1 MTDLVKT
8 FIAKVSENNMFQKKY
23 LENWKA
29 EESEKEE
36 LNILLHYFMDEL
48 HYNMDFIIDTYLFII
63 NMVAEETYFFLKHGK
78 YRNSTFEEANKMVY
92 SNQEY
97 MEKYMMGLS
106 ISDYIWISHIK
117 MLRYFTENSKRFAGK
132 RYLEIGPGFGQYLV
146 RALLHCDF
154 REYHACD
161 ISKTSV
167 EGSNRYL
174 RYRNF
179 ADKCEVIQ
187 QDFFQFDPDDKFD
200 CIVMGEVL
208 EHVEQPGRMLEK
220 IFDLLQKKGKAF
232 ITTVINAP
240 AVDHI
245 FLFSSIEQVLD
256 LAKDA
261 GFVVLDYLCT
271 TEGDVPLEKQIKKKQ
286 TINIAMILERV

>member
-1 MTDLVKT
+1 MTDLVKI
-8 FIAKVSENNMFQKKY
+8 FIAKISENNMFQKKY

-29 EESEKEE
+29 EDSEKEE
-36 LNILLHYFMDEL
+36 LNIILHYFMDEL
-48 HYNMDFIIDTYLFII
+48 HYDMDFIIDTYLFIT

-78 YRNSTFEEANKMVY
+78 YRNSTFEEVDKIVY
-92 SNQEY
+92 SNPQY

-117 MLRYFTENSKRFAGK
+117 MLRYFTENSRRFAGE

-154 REYHACD
+154 GKYYACD

-174 RYRNF
+174 KYRNL

-187 QDFFQFDPDDKFD
+187 KDFFQFDLDYKFD

-208 EHVEQPGRMLEK
+208 EHVEQPLLMLEK
-220 IFDLLQKKGKAF
+220 IYELLRKKGKAF

-245 FLFSSIEQVLD
+245 FLFGSIEQVLD
-256 LAKDA
+256 LVKDA

-286 TINIAMILERV
+286 TINIAMILEK